1 MAYRSGSSFTIL
13 TVCTGNICRSP
24 AAEHLLRA
32 AFGATGGVTVA
43 SAGTGALVGQPV
55 HGPMADLLRGVDVDP
70 DGFAARRVTEQM
82 LRGADLVLP
91 LTRDHRAQVVD
102 LAPAVV
108 RRTFTLREFARLASQ
123 VDRDELEATA
133 GGPDATP
140 ASRLDALIPL
150 AAARRSAVDPELD
163 DVVDPYRRELS
174 VYQESFDQLLPAVR
188 TIAQIALRL

>member
-1 MAYRSGSSFTIL
+1 MAYRSGDNFTVL

-24 AAEHLLRA
+24 AVEHLFRA
-32 AFGATGGVTVA
+32 AFGRNSGVDVA
-43 SAGTGALVGQPV
+43 SAGTGALIGQPV

-108 RRTFTLREFARLASQ
+108 RRTFTLREFARLASE
-123 VDRDELEATA
+123 VDRDELEARA
-133 GGPDATP
+133 GGAAATS

-150 AAARRSAVDPELD
+150 AAARRSAVAPELD
-163 DVVDPYRRELS
+163 DVVDPYRREQS
-174 VYQESFDQLLPAVR
+174 VYQKSFDQLLPAVR

>member
-1 MAYRSGSSFTIL
+1 MAYRSGENFTIL

-24 AAEHLLRA
+24 AVEHLFRA
-32 AFGATGGVTVA
+32 AFGAGSGVTVA

-91 LTRDHRAQVVD
+91 LTREHRAQVVD

-108 RRTFTLREFARLASQ
+108 RRTFTVRELARLASQ
-123 VDRDELEATA
+123 VDREQLEARA
-133 GGPDATP
+133 GGPTATP
-140 ASRLDALIPL
+140 AARLDALIPL
-150 AAARRSAVDPELD
+150 AAARRAAVDPELD
-163 DVVDPYRRELS
+163 DIVDPYRRELS
-174 VYQESFDQLLPAVR
+174 VYQESFDQILPAVR

>member
-1 MAYRSGSSFTIL
+1 MAYRSGENFTIL

-24 AAEHLLRA
+24 AVEHLFRA
-32 AFGATGGVTVA
+32 AFGATSGVTVA

-102 LAPAVV
+102 LAPAAV
-108 RRTFTLREFARLASQ
+108 RRTFTVREFARLASQ
-123 VDRDELEATA
+123 VDREQLEARVP
-133 GGPDATP
+133 GRVVPATTQ
-140 ASRLDALIPL
+140 D
-150 AAARRSAVDPELD
+150 E
-163 DVVDPYRRELS
+163 
-174 VYQESFDQLLPAVR
+174 
-188 TIAQIALRL
+188 

>member
-1 MAYRSGSSFTIL
+1 MAYRSGENFTIL

-24 AAEHLLRA
+24 AVEHLLRA

-55 HGPMADLLRGVDVDP
+55 HGPMADLLRGAGVDP

-91 LTRDHRAQVVD
+91 LTREHRAQVVD

-108 RRTFTLREFARLASQ
+108 RRTFTLRELARLASQ
-123 VDRDELEATA
+123 VDRDQLEERA
-133 GGPDATP
+133 GGPAATP

-150 AAARRSAVDPELD
+150 AAARRSAVDPGLD

-174 VYQESFDQLLPAVR
+174 VYQESFDQILPAVQ
-188 TIAQIALRL
+188 TIAQIALRD

>member
-1 MAYRSGSSFTIL
+1 MAYRSGENFTIL

-24 AAEHLLRA
+24 AVEQLFRA
-32 AFGATGGVTVA
+32 AFGATSGVTVA

-55 HGPMADLLRGVDVDP
+55 HGPMADLLRGMDVDP

-108 RRTFTLREFARLASQ
+108 RRTFTLRELARLASQ
-123 VDRDELEATA
+123 VDLEQLEARA
-133 GGPDATP
+133 GGPTATP
-140 ASRLDALIPL
+140 ASRLDALVPL
-150 AAARRSAVDPELD
+150 AAAHRSAVAPELD
-163 DVVDPYRRELS
+163 DVLDPYRRELS
-174 VYQESFDQLLPAVR
+174 VYQESFDQIVPAVR
-188 TIAQIALRL
+188 TIAKIALRL